1 MNAGVIRTVIGDTR
15 PLHQDELGEFLSL
28 AAEIQ
33 AAEGLDVDAALDRAA
48 EQLDE
53 LGHYYPYLWDST
65 AFTAGNWDAMA
76 GAIPF

>member
-1 MNAGVIRTVIGDTR
+1 MKQGLIRTVIGDSR
-15 PLHQDELGEFLSL
+15 PIRQDELGEFLSL

-33 AAEGLDVDAALDRAA
+33 ATEGVTVDAALDRAA

-53 LGHYYPYLWDST
+53 LAHYYPYLWDST
-65 AFTAGNWDAMA
+65 AFTAGNWDAAA